1 MFERWLAQ
9 IRGQTSA
16 AASPAAEDR
25 MAEAVALWG
34 GLYRGQA
41 PWLAKGGGLELPA
54 AIACELA
61 RQTTLELESRVDG
74 SERARFLD
82 GQYQAALTRL
92 RPAFELGCATG
103 GLVMKPYPDGQGGIA
118 VDFVGAD
125 RFLPTGFDSRGRLTG
140 AVFAETAA
148 EGGERYLRCEAH
160 LWRDGVYTVRNAAF
174 RQDGRGG
181 PGTPVPLHS
190 VSCWAGLSEQVCLE
204 GVPGPL
210 FGFFRVP
217 QANWVDP
224 CSPLGVSVYS
234 RAVELIRQ
242 ADEQWE
248 RILWEYEGGELAV
261 DASSDL
267 FRMTENGRCRLPK
280 GKERLF
286 RVHDVSVMEARGN
299 FLETFS
305 PALRDSSLFNGL
317 NNILKRIEFNC
328 GLAYGTSSDPQLVE
342 KTAEEIKAGKQRSYA
357 TVSELQRALQA
368 ALTDTV
374 RAMDVWAGLA
384 RLAPPGRYTLSF
396 CWDDS
401 IVTDAGTERAR
412 DLAEVGA
419 GLMRK
424 WEYRAKWRGEDEAT
438 ARRAVGEED

>member
-16 AASPAAEDR
+16 AASPVAEDR

-92 RPAFELGCATG
+92 RPGFELGCATG

-125 RFLPTGFDSRGRLTG
+125 RFLPTGFDSRGKLTG

-261 DASSDL
+261 GASSDL
-267 FRMTENGRCRLPK
+267 FRMTEDGR
-280 GKERLF
+280 
-286 RVHDVSVMEARGN
+286 
-299 FLETFS
+299 
-305 PALRDSSLFNGL
+305 
-317 NNILKRIEFNC
+317 
-328 GLAYGTSSDPQLVE
+328 
-342 KTAEEIKAGKQRSYA
+342 
-357 TVSELQRALQA
+357 
-368 ALTDTV
+368 
-374 RAMDVWAGLA
+374 
-384 RLAPPGRYTLSF
+384 
-396 CWDDS
+396 
-401 IVTDAGTERAR
+401 
-412 DLAEVGA
+412 
-419 GLMRK
+419 
-424 WEYRAKWRGEDEAT
+424 
-438 ARRAVGEED
+438 

>member
-16 AASPAAEDR
+16 AASPVAEDR

-328 GLAYGTSSDPQLVE
+328 GLAYGTISDPQLVE
-342 KTAEEIKAGKQRSYA
+342 KTAEEIKLSLGCVYPRPAS
-357 TVSELQRALQA
+357 SA
-368 ALTDTV
+368 AM
-374 RAMDVWAGLA
+374 R
-384 RLAPPGRYTLSF
+384 RCPSCSGR
-396 CWDDS
+396 C
-401 IVTDAGTERAR
+401 
-412 DLAEVGA
+412 
-419 GLMRK
+419 
-424 WEYRAKWRGEDEAT
+424 
-438 ARRAVGEED
+438 RRR